1 MKRLEGRPEDDK
13 FIQKILLEWL
23 DERDETLL
31 LAMET
36 NVEKRSDFG
45 GKSLWGEKDHRGNRI
60 MLCTPWFNYL
70 DFVSDLIDYVYSKVS
85 VSCASP
91 HIIPLALVAWLVAR
105 LRFAVIA

>member
-1 MKRLEGRPEDDK
+1 MELKRLEGRPEDDK
-13 FIQKILLEWL
+13 FIQKILMEWL

-45 GKSLWGEKDHRGNRI
+45 GHGLWGEKDHRGNRI

-85 VSCASP
+85 VFPQA
-91 HIIPLALVAWLVAR
+91 HR
-105 LRFAVIA
+105 